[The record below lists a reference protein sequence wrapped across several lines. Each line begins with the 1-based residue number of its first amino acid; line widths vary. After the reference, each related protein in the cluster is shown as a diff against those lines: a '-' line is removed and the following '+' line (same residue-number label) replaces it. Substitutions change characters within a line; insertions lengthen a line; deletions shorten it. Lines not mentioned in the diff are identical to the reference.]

1 MVSLCILCLNAFIF
15 MHFEFVFN
23 LFLTNI
29 CILNGSDYF
38 ASGGKIAPC
47 YFAILKQN
55 SPKGYFATSVKIALI
70 LTLILT
76 PTLNLIP
83 TITQTKEKHNWV
95 FCLLRQNSHF
105 HF

>member
-1 MVSLCILCLNAFIF
+1 

-23 LFLTNI
+23 FFLTNI
-29 CILNGSDYF
+29 CILNGSGYF

-55 SPKGYFATSVKIALI
+55 SPKRYFATSVKIALI
-70 LTLILT
+70 PTPNLTLIS
-76 PTLNLIP
+76 

-95 FCLLRQNSHF
+95 FCLQRQNSHF